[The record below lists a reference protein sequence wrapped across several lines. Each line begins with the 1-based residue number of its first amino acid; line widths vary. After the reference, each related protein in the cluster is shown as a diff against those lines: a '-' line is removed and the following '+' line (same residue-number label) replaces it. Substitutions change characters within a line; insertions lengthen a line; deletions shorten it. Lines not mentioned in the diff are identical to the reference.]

1 MRKEFL
7 SNAPNCRIRLD
18 DPMDRSGDRG
28 DCIYPAVFAD
38 EGAEPKEL
46 YGNHSWRRGRCLLEW
61 RRIRQMGV
69 GVLYAAGDLRL
80 QRLEVLSI
88 HWNRL
93 AVAHGLG
100 HPSSPVRKS
109 PSSVQCHI

>member
-1 MRKEFL
+1 
-7 SNAPNCRIRLD
+7 
-18 DPMDRSGDRG
+18 MDRSGDRG

-61 RRIRQMGV
+61 WRIRQMGV

-80 QRLEVLSI
+80 QRPEVLSI

-100 HPSSPVRKS
+100 TSFTTCTEIRFSRSMPHLHWDAPSATP
-109 PSSVQCHI
+109 